1 MMKKP
6 PHNIGTPDQES
17 ESYEQEEFEANN
29 KNVSNKRILDG
40 MEMLL
45 NKRRGEKTEKPED

>member
-1 MMKKP
+1 MKKP